1 MHQNALTQTG
11 TVEKG
16 IAIITLN
23 RPEKRNALNIEMME
37 QICEVLDD
45 LQSQADARVVILNG
59 AGPAFCSG
67 LDLSEATDPDR
78 VQQSAS
84 LLARTLRTVWN
95 CRLVTIAAVHGAA
108 MAGGGG
114 VASACDIVVAAER
127 TRWGF
132 PEVRRG
138 LVPAL
143 IAAVMGRHMG
153 QHHLRE
159 LLLLGE
165 TEDTERIREMG
176 LINHVVAQEELL
188 PRALDLARK
197 CLLGAPATQAKA
209 KRLLDQMY
217 GVSIDEQ
224 LEQAMAGH
232 VQMRSSPEAQE
243 GIRAFLE
250 KRKPNWVE

>member
-1 MHQNALTQTG
+1 MPSIETRTP
-11 TVEKG
+11 EKG
-16 IAIITLN
+16 VAVITFN
-23 RPEKRNALNIEMME
+23 RPEKRNALNLDMME
-37 QICEVLDD
+37 QLCEILDG
-45 LQSQADARVVILNG
+45 LQSQSDARVVILTG

-67 LDLSEATDPDR
+67 LDLSEATDPDK
-78 VQQSAS
+78 VEQSAS

-114 VASACDIVVAAER
+114 VASACDIVVAAAG

-153 QHHLRE
+153 QHDLRE
-159 LLLLGE
+159 LLLIGE
-165 TEDTERIREMG
+165 TEDTERIRQMG
-176 LINHVVAQEELL
+176 LVNHVVGPDELM
-188 PRALDLARK
+188 PKALDLARK

-209 KRLLDQMY
+209 KQLFDQLF
-217 GVSIDEQ
+217 GISIEQQ
-224 LEQAMAGH
+224 LEMAMAAH
-232 VQMRSSPEAQE
+232 VEVRSSPEARE
-243 GIRAFLE
+243 GVRAFLE
-250 KRKPNWVE
+250 KRKPEWVE

>member
-1 MHQNALTQTG
+1 MPSIETRTP
-11 TVEKG
+11 EKG
-16 IAIITLN
+16 VAVITFN
-23 RPEKRNALNIEMME
+23 RPEKRNALNLDMME
-37 QICEVLDD
+37 QLCEILDG
-45 LQSQADARVVILNG
+45 LQSQSDARVVILTG

-67 LDLSEATDPDR
+67 LDLSEATDPDK
-78 VQQSAS
+78 VEQSAS

-114 VASACDIVVAAER
+114 VASACDIVVAAAG

-153 QHHLRE
+153 QHDLRE
-159 LLLLGE
+159 LLLIGE
-165 TEDTERIREMG
+165 TEDTERIRQMG
-176 LINHVVAQEELL
+176 LVNHVVGPDELM
-188 PRALDLARK
+188 PKALDLARK

-209 KRLLDQMY
+209 KQLFDQMF
-217 GVSIDEQ
+217 GISIEQQ
-224 LEQAMAGH
+224 LEMAMAAH
-232 VQMRSSPEAQE
+232 VEVRSSPEARE
-243 GIRAFLE
+243 GVRAFLE
-250 KRKPNWVE
+250 KRKPEWVE

>member
-1 MHQNALTQTG
+1 MHQNALVEIR

-16 IAIITLN
+16 IAVITLN

-37 QICEVLDD
+37 QVCQLLDD
-45 LQSQADARVVILNG
+45 LQAEEAARVVILNG

-67 LDLSEATDPDR
+67 LDLSEATEPER
-78 VQQSAS
+78 VQRSAS

-114 VASACDIVVAAER
+114 VASACDLVLAAEG

-143 IAAVMGRHMG
+143 IAAVMGRHVG

-176 LINHVVAQEELL
+176 LINHVVAQEDLM
-188 PRALDLARK
+188 PRALQLART

-224 LEQAMAGH
+224 LELAMAGH
-232 VQMRSSPEAQE
+232 VEMRSSPEAQE
-243 GIRAFLE
+243 GIHAFLE
-250 KRKPNWVE
+250 KRKPRWVE

>member
-1 MHQNALTQTG
+1 MPSIETRTP
-11 TVEKG
+11 EKG
-16 IAIITLN
+16 VAVITFN
-23 RPEKRNALNIEMME
+23 RPEKRNALNLDMME
-37 QICEVLDD
+37 QLCEILDG
-45 LQSQADARVVILNG
+45 LQSQSDARVVILTG

-67 LDLSEATDPDR
+67 LDLSEATDPDK
-78 VQQSAS
+78 VEQSAS

-114 VASACDIVVAAER
+114 VASACDIVVAAAG

-153 QHHLRE
+153 QHDLRE
-159 LLLLGE
+159 LLLIGE
-165 TEDTERIREMG
+165 TEDTERIRQMG
-176 LINHVVAQEELL
+176 LVNHVVGPDELM
-188 PRALDLARK
+188 PKALDLARK

-209 KRLLDQMY
+209 KQLFDQMF
-217 GVSIDEQ
+217 GISIEQQ
-224 LEQAMAGH
+224 LEMAMAAH
-232 VQMRSSPEAQE
+232 VEVRSSPEARE
-243 GIRAFLE
+243 GVRAFLE
-250 KRKPNWVE
+250 KRKPAWVE

>member
-1 MHQNALTQTG
+1 MPSIETRTP
-11 TVEKG
+11 EKG
-16 IAIITLN
+16 VAVITFN
-23 RPEKRNALNIEMME
+23 RPEKRNALNLDMME
-37 QICEVLDD
+37 QLCEILDG
-45 LQSQADARVVILNG
+45 LQSQSDARVVILTG

-67 LDLSEATDPDR
+67 LDLSEATDPDK
-78 VQQSAS
+78 VEQSAS

-114 VASACDIVVAAER
+114 VASACDIVVAAAG

-153 QHHLRE
+153 QHDLRE
-159 LLLLGE
+159 LLLIGE
-165 TEDTERIREMG
+165 TEDTERIRQMG
-176 LINHVVAQEELL
+176 LVNHVVGPDELM
-188 PRALDLARK
+188 PKALDLARK

-209 KRLLDQMY
+209 KQLFDQLF
-217 GVSIDEQ
+217 GISIEQQ
-224 LEQAMAGH
+224 LEMAMAAH
-232 VQMRSSPEAQE
+232 VEVRSSPEARE
-243 GIRAFLE
+243 GVRAFLE
-250 KRKPNWVE
+250 KRKPAWVE